1 MEVIKVN
8 DSNLLKILDVFFSF
22 GYYGHF
28 SFVWKDIVNNYENV
42 WLCTCN
48 YLEFG
53 VVERMVKEIRN
64 DRICWGSDFSDLHF
78 GFTLGPILLSS
89 IDDKIKI
96 KILGENTKNFI
107 KNVIIKD
114 NGKKCDRDC

>member
-1 MEVIKVN
+1 M
-8 DSNLLKILDVFFSF
+8 
-22 GYYGHF
+22 
-28 SFVWKDIVNNYENV
+28 WKDIVNNYENV